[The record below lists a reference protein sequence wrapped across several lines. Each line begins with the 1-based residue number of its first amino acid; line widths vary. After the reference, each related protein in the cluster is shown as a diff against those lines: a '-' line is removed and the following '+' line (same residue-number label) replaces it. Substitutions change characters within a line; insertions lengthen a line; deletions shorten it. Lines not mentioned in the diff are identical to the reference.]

1 MTVRAFAMAIS
12 RFVMIDAAPG
22 TGLADALLLLV
33 AIACEVTAT
42 TLLKG
47 SDGLTRIWH
56 AVGVGIGYILSVVLL
71 TQVLKRLPVGPVY
84 ASWAGL
90 GTAGTAAVGLA
101 AFGERLPVGGW
112 LGLGLVGT
120 GGTLLGLCAPHG
132 D

>member
-1 MTVRAFAMAIS
+1 
-12 RFVMIDAAPG
+12 MIDAVPRSR
-22 TGLADALLLLV
+22 LPDALLLLV

-47 SDGLTRIWH
+47 SDGLTRAWH
-56 AVGVGIGYILSVVLL
+56 VAGVGIGYIVSVVLL

-90 GTAGTAAVGLA
+90 GTAGAAAVGLT

-112 LGLGLVGT
+112 FGVGLVVT
-120 GGTLLGLCAPHG
+120 GVTLLGLYAPH
-132 D
+132 DD